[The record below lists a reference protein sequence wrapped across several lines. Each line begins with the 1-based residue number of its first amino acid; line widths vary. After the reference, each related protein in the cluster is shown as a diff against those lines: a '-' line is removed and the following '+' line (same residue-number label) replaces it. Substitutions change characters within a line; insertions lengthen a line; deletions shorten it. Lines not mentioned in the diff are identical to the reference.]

1 MPTANLSFQQRVLGI
16 ETEVSV
22 VLATKK
28 IQLDDVLNLTTGAML
43 SFEKGYDEPL
53 DLMIGKEPIASGEVV
68 KLGDKFGLRVRDL
81 AHEKTGQ
88 DQ

>member
-1 MPTANLSFQQRVLGI
+1 MRTANPSFQRRVLGI

-28 IQLDDVLNLTTGAML
+28 IPLEDVLNLTTGAML
-43 SFEKGYDEPL
+43 TFEKVYDEPL
-53 DLMIGKEPIASGEVV
+53 NLMIGKELIASGEVV

-81 AHEKTGQ
+81 AYESNHS
-88 DQ
+88 DD

>member
-81 AHEKTGQ
+81 AHENTGQ